1 MDRDKIRLIYGNNA
15 CQVSRDCYI
24 VKTNDKQRI
33 IFKDRVY
40 NIECTDS
47 VDILF
52 NKVAAVTSIGL
63 SKDAQHIINNSR
75 GGKYNYML
83 AYLMDKSRVRQ
94 VKFINLYTGNMIDS
108 NYWIDRDG
116 KIISVNNDTSTLS
129 LMDMNL
135 KTINK
140 IQLKR
145 KVKGISV
152 IRDSRRYLDIELV
165 RDVDTMDTMLAFKIN
180 ALGGFRYCIRINK
193 NTMKITEIKE
203 DSRV

>member
-1 MDRDKIRLIYGNNA
+1 
-15 CQVSRDCYI
+15 
-24 VKTNDKQRI
+24 
-33 IFKDRVY
+33 
-40 NIECTDS
+40 
-47 VDILF
+47 
-52 NKVAAVTSIGL
+52 
-63 SKDAQHIINNSR
+63 
-75 GGKYNYML
+75 ML

-94 VKFINLYTGNMIDS
+94 VKFINLYTGDMVDS
-108 NYWIDRDG
+108 NYWMDRDG
-116 KIISVNNDTSTLS
+116 KIISVNNDKSTLS
-129 LMDMNL
+129 ILDMNL

-165 RDVDTMDTMLAFKIN
+165 RGVDTIETMLAFKLN
-180 ALGGFRYCIRINK
+180 ELGVGFRYCIRINK

>member
-1 MDRDKIRLIYGNNA
+1 MNRDKIRLIYGNNA
-15 CQVSRDCYI
+15 WQISRDCYI
-24 VKTNDKQRI
+24 AKTNDKQRI

-40 NIECTDS
+40 SIEYTDS

-94 VKFINLYTGNMIDS
+94 VKFINLYTGDMVDS

-180 ALGGFRYCIRINK
+180 TLGGFGYCIRINK

-203 DSRV
+203 DN

>member
-1 MDRDKIRLIYGNNA
+1 MDRYKIRLIYGNNVH
-15 CQVSRDCYI
+15 QISRDCYI
-24 VKTNDKQRI
+24 AKTNDKQCI

-40 NIECTDS
+40 NIEYTDS

-52 NKVAAVTSIGL
+52 NKVAVVTNIGL

-83 AYLMDKSRVRQ
+83 AYLMDKSGVRQ
-94 VKFINLYTGNMIDS
+94 VKFINLYTGDMVDS
-108 NYWIDRDG
+108 NYWMDRDG
-116 KIISVNNDTSTLS
+116 KIISVNNDKSTLS
-129 LMDMNL
+129 ILDMNL

-165 RDVDTMDTMLAFKIN
+165 RGVDTIETMLAFKLN
-180 ALGGFRYCIRINK
+180 ELGVGFRYCIRINK
-193 NTMKITEIKE
+193 NTMKITEIKG
-203 DSRV
+203 DK